1 MTLQEQND
9 RSGEIAVKDPPA
21 PGTPSRRVG
30 RKSGAEAAD
39 MRNGHQG
46 EHAAQ
51 SLFGLEDGSDLF
63 GLAAHKLNTPLASI
77 RGFAATLL
85 QRGDQLDEQT
95 VQQFLQLILAQ
106 TDRLQGLVRDFLLLA
121 RINGGVDALD
131 RPLRPRD
138 LLAAMLEQRD
148 GSGDGRV
155 QLVGDLDVEVSGD
168 AELISLA
175 LRPLLENSLSYG
187 PRRGPVT
194 ITVTV
199 ASAGDRARWE
209 VHDQGS
215 WLSDAG
221 LDELFRPFIRSDEPI
236 ERRGAGAGLGLTLA
250 RTYAQALRGSVGG
263 RVDQHGTT
271 FWLDLPT
278 PVANGQT
285 GG

>member
-1 MTLQEQND
+1 
-9 RSGEIAVKDPPA
+9 
-21 PGTPSRRVG
+21 
-30 RKSGAEAAD
+30 
-39 MRNGHQG
+39 MRNGHHG
-46 EHAAQ
+46 ERAGP
-51 SLFGLEDGSDLF
+51 SLFGLQDGSDLF

-77 RGFAATLL
+77 RGFTSTLL

-95 VQQFLQLILAQ
+95 IHQFLQLILAQ

-121 RINGGVDALD
+121 RINGGVAALD

-138 LLAAMLEQRD
+138 LLAAMLEERD
-148 GSGDGRV
+148 IPGAGNGSGDRV
-155 QLVGDLDVEVSGD
+155 QLAGDLDVEVSGD

-187 PRRGPVT
+187 PRRGEVT
-194 ITVTV
+194 ITVSV
-199 ASAGDRARWE
+199 APAGDRARWE
-209 VHDQGS
+209 VHDDGS

-278 PVANGQT
+278 PLANGGT
-285 GG
+285 SAP

>member
-1 MTLQEQND
+1 
-9 RSGEIAVKDPPA
+9 
-21 PGTPSRRVG
+21 
-30 RKSGAEAAD
+30 

-46 EHAAQ
+46 ERVAQ

-106 TDRLQGLVRDFLLLA
+106 ADRLQGLVRDFLLLA
-121 RINGGVDALD
+121 RINGGVAALD

-138 LLAAMLEQRD
+138 LLGAMLEERD
-148 GSGDGRV
+148 GSGADSGSRV
-155 QLVGDLDVEVSGD
+155 QLAGDLDVEVSGD

-187 PRRGPVT
+187 PRRSAVT

-199 ASAGDRARWE
+199 APTGDRARWE

-221 LDELFRPFIRSDEPI
+221 LDELFRPFVRSDEPI

-263 RVDQHGTT
+263 RVDQRGTT

-278 PVANGQT
+278 PLANRRN

>member
-1 MTLQEQND
+1 
-9 RSGEIAVKDPPA
+9 
-21 PGTPSRRVG
+21 
-30 RKSGAEAAD
+30 
-39 MRNGHQG
+39 MRNGQQSG
-46 EHAAQ
+46 RITSARPTA

-95 VQQFLQLILAQ
+95 VRQFLQLILAQ

-121 RINGGVDALD
+121 RISGGVAALD

-138 LLAAMLEQRD
+138 VLERLLEERD
-148 GSGDGRV
+148 GDGGAKRV
-155 QLVGDLDVEVSGD
+155 RLAGDLDAELSGD
-168 AELISLA
+168 AELIGLA
-175 LRPLLENSLSYG
+175 LRPLLDNSLNYG
-187 PRRGPVT
+187 PRRGAVT
-194 ITVTV
+194 VTVTV
-199 ASAGDRARWE
+199 APAGDRARWA

-215 WLSDAG
+215 WLAEAG

-278 PVANGQT
+278 PRT
-285 GG
+285 HISRS